1 MKTGAM
7 VLGIIGGI
15 IALLIGLF
23 GFTLGQ
29 IGSAVGAEGAGITKV
44 LSLVIPIVG
53 LVGGAIV
60 KGKALIGGS
69 LMLVSAIAIV
79 ALLGINFF
87 SLLPGIPLLIGGIL
101 GVTNSKE
108 GA

>member
-15 IALLIGLF
+15 IAFLMGLL

-29 IGSAVGAEGAGITKV
+29 IGSALEAEGAGIVKV

-53 LVGGAIV
+53 IVGGAMV

-69 LMLVSAIAIV
+69 LI
-79 ALLGINFF
+79 
-87 SLLPGIPLLIGGIL
+87 
-101 GVTNSKE
+101 
-108 GA
+108 